1 MAFFSNFKI
10 EFFVQFF
17 SFPLVVW
24 SHFFSKFKNKEFQ
37 FKLQN
42 EKFSIFFLSNFPCG
56 INDFFSEVA
65 KFIKR
70 LQKLPIYPYQKNSHI
85 LHTTT

>member
-1 MAFFSNFKI
+1 MVTF
-10 EFFVQFF
+10 
-17 SFPLVVW
+17 
-24 SHFFSKFKNKEFQ
+24 FFSKFKNKKFQ

-42 EKFSIFFLSNFPCG
+42 EKFSNFFLSNFPCG

-70 LQKLPIYPYQKNSHI
+70 LQKLPIYPYQKIVIYCIPPLSGMVHGKRAND
-85 LHTTT
+85 L